1 MLASCKIEYQPEGN
15 TEWTTLVDLTP
26 DTTTRD
32 HIYSYTW
39 DLTSLAAGRYTV
51 RYTVS
56 DGSGLTA
63 ETVRNYV
70 VNSYSAPIAP
80 TLTADA
86 NGHKAVQLTW
96 TYGGDTSTLRSF
108 ALYRGTGEGGE
119 LSYVC
124 GLAADAREYLD
135 RVQFDGET
143 QTYQYQIVAID
154 QFGARAESNTVSAT
168 AVSNDSEPP
177 VAVIGPEN
185 VTYAAV
191 GTPVSLTGA
200 ASTDNDAVASYTWNF
215 GDGSADETGADVEHT
230 YTEAGTYTVTLAN
243 VRHRLGWTQNTVNL
257 GNFFPVLCA
266 FAAEG
271 QDCTPYYNVGDPF
284 VSDVANFDVT
294 LSVNDKYVV
303 AASGALAEASQLDG
317 GVKYRYTAQAVRD
330 FALVMSDKYK
340 KISKNVG
347 EVTVSYYYFADDD
360 AETTMD
366 RACGALA
373 YFSEKIAPY
382 PYAHYSVC
390 ETEFCYG
397 GMEYPCLSMVSS
409 GGKYYADAVIHETAH
424 QWFYGVV
431 GNDQIRNPWMDE
443 GLAEFLTCLYMDY
456 AQITPLSQSVLNN
469 VKTYTTYVDV
479 LNNYYHDVDTT
490 FRSLDKFA
498 NDNEYVVMT
507 YVKGS
512 LLFNT
517 LYETLGER
525 KFFAALS
532 DYYDKCAMTVATPQQ
547 MTDSFCKV
555 GGKETASIFHSYAQ
569 GKEIIGQVTD

>member
-1 MLASCKIEYQPEGN
+1 MKKLLCCLAAALALLLLAGCAPSVVEKASKDCDQYVVVCSYDEE
-15 TEWTTLVDLTP
+15 THTLSAVQTVTAENRSANDL
-26 DTTTRD
+26 DSVKF
-32 HIYSYTW
+32 HIYANQYREGANPVVPASYKSVAYPNGDSWGEIVVDGAKVEGEAVPFTIEGQ
-39 DLTSLAAGRYTV
+39 DFDVLSLPAQWRQGKKV
-51 RYTVS
+51 
-56 DGSGLTA
+56 TA
-63 ETVRNYV
+63 E
-70 VNSYSAPIAP
+70 I
-80 TLTADA
+80 
-86 NGHKAVQLTW
+86 
-96 TYGGDTSTLRSF
+96 
-108 ALYRGTGEGGE
+108 
-119 LSYVC
+119 
-124 GLAADAREYLD
+124 
-135 RVQFDGET
+135 
-143 QTYQYQIVAID
+143 
-154 QFGARAESNTVSAT
+154 
-168 AVSNDSEPP
+168 
-177 VAVIGPEN
+177 
-185 VTYAAV
+185 
-191 GTPVSLTGA
+191 
-200 ASTDNDAVASYTWNF
+200 
-215 GDGSADETGADVEHT
+215 
-230 YTEAGTYTVTLAN
+230 TYTVTLAN
-243 VRHRLGWTQNTVNL
+243 VRHRLGWTENTVNL

-266 FAAEG
+266 FTAEG

-347 EVTVSYYYFADDD
+347 EVTVSYYYFADSD
-360 AETTMD
+360 AETTLD

-431 GNDQIRNPWMDE
+431 GNDQIRSPWMDE